1 MKIQDIGFIALLI
14 ITIALRHQRLSVVV
28 GLVCFGLSIPLFAT
42 WTFFT
47 AQRLTYY
54 AGAFIL
60 HAVLL
65 QLFRARRRSD

>member
-1 MKIQDIGFIALLI
+1 MKIQDIGFIAVLLVV
-14 ITIALRHQRLSVVV
+14 LVMRKPRLCVVV